1 LDDLIGMFV
10 NTLVLRTRVDVTATF
25 DELLAHVRE
34 VDLGAFA
41 HAEIPFERLVD
52 VLAPVRTQAHNPLF
66 QVMLAFQN
74 LGQVS
79 LQLPELS
86 VTNVPLDNGLS
97 KFDLVVTV
105 LDADTE
111 GASSSD
117 GWVVELSYATDL
129 FDAETIDVLGE
140 RFVRLLA
147 AATETPGTGIDE
159 LPLLTAGERDAVD
172 AAAHGARADLGA
184 TATLPGLLDAQVAR
198 TPDALAVVPGTDAV
212 GTPSTYREFGE
223 RVNAF

>member
-1 LDDLIGMFV
+1 
-10 NTLVLRTRVDVTATF
+10 
-25 DELLAHVRE
+25 
-34 VDLGAFA
+34 
-41 HAEIPFERLVD
+41 
-52 VLAPVRTQAHNPLF
+52 
-66 QVMLAFQN
+66 
-74 LGQVS
+74 
-79 LQLPELS
+79 
-86 VTNVPLDNGLS
+86 DNGLS

-223 RVNAF
+223 RVNAFARHLVELGVGPETRVGVAIGRSVDMLVAVHAVIAAG